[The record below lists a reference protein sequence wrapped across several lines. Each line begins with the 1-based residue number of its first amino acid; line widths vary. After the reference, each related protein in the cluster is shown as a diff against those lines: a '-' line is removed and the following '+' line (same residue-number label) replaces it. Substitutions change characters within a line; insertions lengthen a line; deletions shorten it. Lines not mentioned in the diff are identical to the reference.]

1 MIFVDSS
8 VWIDFYNGVA
18 SATTERLRQAIPN
31 GTVVVG
37 DLVLTEVLQGFADER
52 HARLAERDLTAFALV
67 AVVDMES
74 AVKAAANYRSLRLRG
89 VTVRKTIDTLIATR
103 CIIDRHPLL
112 YADRDFDPF
121 VRHLGLRSALDE

>member
-18 SATTERLRQAIPN
+18 SATTARLRQAIPN

-37 DLVLTEVLQGFADER
+37 DLVLAEVLQGFADER
-52 HARLAERDLTAFALV
+52 HARLAERDLTAFTLV
-67 AVVDMES
+67 AVVDIES

-89 VTVRKTIDTLIATR
+89 VTVRKTIDTL
-103 CIIDRHPLL
+103 
-112 YADRDFDPF
+112 
-121 VRHLGLRSALDE
+121 HLGLRSALDE